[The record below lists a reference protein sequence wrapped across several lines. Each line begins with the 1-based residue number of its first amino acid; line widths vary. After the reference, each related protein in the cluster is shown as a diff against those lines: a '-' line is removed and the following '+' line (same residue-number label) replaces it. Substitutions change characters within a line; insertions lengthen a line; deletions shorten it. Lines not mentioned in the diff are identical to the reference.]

1 VGILATQVTLDESE
15 EKVRRKVLLKHSL
28 PGLPPIFTNGLFCQ
42 ALVKLGARV
51 GVRPDECTHLVVK
64 TLARTEKLLCAMAVA
79 PAVITERWVRDSIAA
94 KKLIR
99 AWLLYFVLTPS

>member
-1 VGILATQVTLDESE
+1 MATQVTLDESE
-15 EKVRRKVLLKHSL
+15 EKVRRTALDSSFFFSTLY
-28 PGLPPIFTNGLFCQ
+28 PGQ

-79 PAVITERWVRDSIAA
+79 PAVVTERWVRDSIAA
-94 KKLIR
+94 KKLLR
-99 AWLLYFVLTPS
+99 TWPLNFVPISL

>member
-1 VGILATQVTLDESE
+1 MATQVTLDESE
-15 EKVRRKVLLKHSL
+15 EKVRRVALLVNTCAPDFLLNRLCSDQVL
-28 PGLPPIFTNGLFCQ
+28 I
-42 ALVKLGARV
+42 KLGASV

-94 KKLIR
+94 RKLLR
-99 AWLLYFVLTPS
+99 TWLLHFDPTSL